1 MVFPELW
8 DALAVLPCLQ
18 LNSPFFTGFTS
29 YRPHLQ
35 TEGKAKGSTTSLSLA
50 AESVVMSELTRF
62 GNSFEYDH
70 N

>member
-35 TEGKAKGSTTSLSLA
+35 TEGKAKGSHDL
-50 AESVVMSELTRF
+50 
-62 GNSFEYDH
+62 FEPRRRECR
-70 N
+70 NERT